1 MYFPSRGVIG
11 FDALSWADT
20 CTILVQKWGAEM
32 KWVPLKNSDK
42 KGGVRYREHE
52 NRKHGAVPDRYYAL
66 SYWWEGKAKMEGV
79 GWASEGI
86 KPSDCFEQLEV
97 LKRNQ
102 KLRQG
107 PCTLAEMREA
117 EKREKRA
124 TEDALLVEEKRRVT
138 LEKYFDTEYFPVAKS
153 RKKRSAWIKEEQHFK
168 LWIGPLL
175 GRERV
180 EDIDLPHWDDLVK
193 TLDAG
198 GLSERSKEYVTGTL
212 RRIMRFAY
220 DRRVVANPPPSGK
233 RIGCTGPGNS
243 NRRTRVITPVEESA
257 ILATLAESDPHAER
271 FVRFAFLTG
280 ARASEIFGL
289 RWANV
294 DFERS
299 LIQFTDTKNSDT
311 RELPMT
317 SSLKELLQGLL
328 LGKPDAFV
336 FTKPSGKPY
345 EQGPRAYYD
354 TVKRLGF
361 NEGRGTYD
369 KIDFHSIRHSV
380 ATRLA
385 RRLTVRELMDV
396 MGWKVMA
403 MAARYIKS
411 DDATVRAALEGLG
424 EKGGKIIPLRATV

>member
-1 MYFPSRGVIG
+1 
-11 FDALSWADT
+11 
-20 CTILVQKWGAEM
+20 M
-32 KWVPLKNSDK
+32 KWVPLKNSNG

-52 NRKHGAVPDRYYAL
+52 TRKHGAVPDRYYAL
-66 SYWWEGKAKMEGV
+66 SYWWEGKANMEGV

-86 KPSDCFEQLEV
+86 KPSDCFDQLED

-107 PCTLAEMREA
+107 PCTLKELDEAKGRE
-117 EKREKRA
+117 RRA
-124 TEDALLVEEKRRVT
+124 TEEALLVEEKRRVT
-138 LEKYFDTEYFPVAKS
+138 LEKYFETEYFPVA
-153 RKKRSAWIKEEQHFK
+153 RTQKKRSAWIKEEQHFK

-193 TLDAG
+193 TLDVG
-198 GLSERSKEYVTGTL
+198 GLSQRSKEYVTGTL

-233 RIGCTGPGNS
+233 RIGCTGAGNS

-257 ILATLAESDPHAER
+257 ILAVLGESDPHAER
-271 FVRFAFLTG
+271 FVRFAFLSG

-294 DFERS
+294 DFVRS
-299 LIQFTDTKNSDT
+299 LIQFVDTKNKDC

-317 SSLKELLQGLL
+317 MPLEKLLQSIPA
-328 LGKPDAFV
+328 GKSDAFV
-336 FTKPSGKPY
+336 FTKPSGQPY
-345 EQGPRAYYD
+345 EQGPRSYYD

-385 RRLTVRELMDV
+385 RRLTIRELMDV

-411 DDATVRAALEGLG
+411 DDATVRSALELLG
-424 EKGGKIIPLRATV
+424 QRDVGKVIPFGRAEGK